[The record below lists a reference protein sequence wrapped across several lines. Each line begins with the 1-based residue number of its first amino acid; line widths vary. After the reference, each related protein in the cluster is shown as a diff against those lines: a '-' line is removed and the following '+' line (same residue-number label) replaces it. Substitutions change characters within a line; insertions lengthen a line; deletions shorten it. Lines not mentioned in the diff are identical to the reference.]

1 MVFAI
6 EKIFSGMDAMV
17 LVIKEICLTTKT
29 IFSVGR
35 KTFSDLE
42 TTLAKADSICSPLI
56 PDLNLALMEV
66 LK

>member
-6 EKIFSGMDAMV
+6 EEIF
-17 LVIKEICLTTKT
+17 LTTET
-29 IFSVGR
+29 IFRVGR
-35 KTFSDLE
+35 KTFSGLE
-42 TTLAKADSICSPLI
+42 TTLARADSICSPLI